1 MKNEGEGISESA
13 VKSPVSH
20 LDATFQTMI
29 PRISYRAARCISSQA
44 SVLPIPPS
52 QPAAASSSTSSQ
64 HPHAQLAESQKTD
77 QNASQMQNSQQFT
90 LGDSNSQPNT
100 DIPSNAI
107 LIRDPQLDSLPQITP
122 FHTYQLF
129 TALEKTFPTP
139 VARTLM
145 KSVRGLL
152 VDRMLKIRRDA
163 LDVKDLD
170 NVCLMLS

>member
-1 MKNEGEGISESA
+1 
-13 VKSPVSH
+13 
-20 LDATFQTMI
+20 MI
-29 PRISYRAARCISSQA
+29 PRISYRAARFISSQA
-44 SVLPIPPS
+44 TVSPRPPPQS
-52 QPAAASSSTSSQ
+52 PAGPSSSTTSQ
-64 HPHAQLAESQKTD
+64 HPHAQLAESQKLD
-77 QNASQMQNSQQFT
+77 QSAAQTQRLQSSNSNDPNAS
-90 LGDSNSQPNT
+90 PNT

-145 KSVRGLL
+145 RSVRGLL
-152 VDRMLKIRRDA
+152 VDRMLRIQRDA

-170 NVCLMLS
+170 NVRLCVEHLR